1 MTGHSAQAGDFYFV
15 SFRGS
20 KSIGREKHPFSVTSA
35 PKNNPHEI
43 AFTIQKLGDFT
54 KKIPSVQIGTRV
66 YLEGPYGQFDR
77 IIRKLPKDQ
86 PLVFYGLGSGLA
98 PLLSLAEQYG
108 NQRQIKILWSSS
120 KKNGLYFE
128 KALEKLKKNPNI
140 TVIAKEGRF
149 TEESIK
155 KNCHQKKLIKG
166 STLSWDQLMSS

>member
-1 MTGHSAQAGDFYFV
+1 MGG
-15 SFRGS
+15 
-20 KSIGREKHPFSVTSA
+20 KSILFPLRPP
-35 PKNNPHEI
+35 PKNDPHEI
-43 AFTIQKLGDFT
+43 TFTIQKLGDFT

-98 PLLSLAEQYG
+98 PLLSLGEQYG

-128 KALEKLKKNPNI
+128 KALEKLKKNHYGYC
-140 TVIAKEGRF
+140 KRRSFYGR
-149 TEESIK
+149 INK
-155 KNCHQKKLIKG
+155 KRIV
-166 STLSWDQLMSS
+166 T

>member
-1 MTGHSAQAGDFYFV
+1 M
-15 SFRGS
+15 
-20 KSIGREKHPFSVTSA
+20 
-35 PKNNPHEI
+35 
-43 AFTIQKLGDFT
+43 
-54 KKIPSVQIGTRV
+54 
-66 YLEGPYGQFDR
+66 
-77 IIRKLPKDQ
+77 
-86 PLVFYGLGSGLA
+86 FYGLGSGLA

-155 KNCHQKKLIKG
+155 KNYHQKKLIKG